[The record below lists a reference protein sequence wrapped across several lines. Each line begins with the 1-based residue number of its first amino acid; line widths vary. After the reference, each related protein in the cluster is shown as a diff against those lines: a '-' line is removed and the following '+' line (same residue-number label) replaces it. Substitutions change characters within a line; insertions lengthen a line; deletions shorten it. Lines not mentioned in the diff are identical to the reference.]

1 MTGADLDWCPGIREA
16 CALWRDAIKRP
27 QSARLTA
34 LCAVHP
40 DVGLTFISLQTD
52 HTEPPT
58 FKRLIYMN
66 FFISSQIGIAPPNQR
81 HGHAHVHKTP
91 VFERESPFM
100 FEKSKFFNMKVVS
113 C

>member
-1 MTGADLDWCPGIREA
+1 LIGAPAFVKLARSGEMR
-16 CALWRDAIKRP
+16 

-40 DVGLTFISLQTD
+40 DMGLTFISLLPD
-52 HTEPPT
+52 HTEPLT
-58 FKRLIYMN
+58 FKLLIYMN
-66 FFISSQIGIAPPNQR
+66 FFISSQMGSAPPNQR

-100 FEKSKFFNMKVVS
+100 FEKANFFNMKGIS